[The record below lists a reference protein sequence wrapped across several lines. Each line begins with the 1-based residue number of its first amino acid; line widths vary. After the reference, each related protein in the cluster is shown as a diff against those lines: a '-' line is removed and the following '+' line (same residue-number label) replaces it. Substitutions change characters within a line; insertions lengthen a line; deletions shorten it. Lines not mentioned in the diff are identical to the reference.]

1 MPSMT
6 PTLDHYLSAATI
18 ARLAE
23 QYDIDAIEFAW
34 RKGNYGTL
42 QSQGLG
48 KCVGLAT
55 IEQAT
60 ESYED
65 SEDGF
70 IQVELD
76 EENRIEN
83 IPLTRGLITVWV
95 CP

>member
-1 MPSMT
+1 MQSMT
-6 PTLDHYLSAATI
+6 PHLDHYLSPATV
-18 ARLAE
+18 ARLAK

-42 QSQGLG
+42 HSQKLG
-48 KCVGLAT
+48 KRVGFAT

-76 EENRIEN
+76 ERNQIEG
-83 IPLTRGLITVWV
+83 IPLERGTITVWV
-95 CP
+95 AP

>member
-6 PTLDHYLSAATI
+6 PTLDHYLSAATV

-34 RKGNYGTL
+34 LKGNYGTL
-42 QSQGLG
+42 HSQKLG
-48 KCVGLAT
+48 KRVGLAT

-70 IQVELD
+70 INVELD
-76 EENRIEN
+76 EENRIEG
-83 IPLTRGLITVWV
+83 IPLERGLITVWV
-95 CP
+95 AP

>member
-1 MPSMT
+1 MSSMT
-6 PTLDHYLSAATI
+6 PTLDHYLSSDAI

-34 RKGNYGTL
+34 LKGNYGTL

-48 KCVGLAT
+48 KCVGVAT

-65 SEDGF
+65 SEGGY

-83 IPLTRGLITVWV
+83 IPLTRGLLTVWV